1 MSITELMTELVFQVG
16 VILFAAKLGGMAMK
30 RIKMPSVLGELLVGI
45 LIGPY
50 VLGGLSLP
58 GFPHGLFPLG
68 EGFSVSPELY
78 GFATVAS
85 IILLFLSGL
94 ETDLSLFLAYSV
106 KGAIIGI
113 GGIIVAMLSGMYVGA
128 LMLHTS
134 LFTPVNLFLGILSV
148 ATSVGIT
155 ARILSE
161 QRKMGSPE
169 GVTIL
174 AAAVIDDVLGII
186 MLAIVLGMIAVLG
199 DGGGSINWGAIGL
212 IALKAV
218 AVWLG
223 FTILGLF
230 FARRISKGLK
240 FFKGQSAIALM
251 ALGLALFMAG
261 IFEEA
266 GLAMIIGAYVTGLSL
281 SRTDISFVIQEKLE
295 VVHDFFVPIF
305 FCVMGMMVD
314 VEVFTNPQ
322 VIIFGLI
329 YSLVA
334 IVAKIIGC
342 GGPAL
347 FLNFNKL
354 GALRIGVGMV
364 PRGEVALIIAG
375 IGIAQGILSSNL
387 FGVAVMMTLIT
398 TVVPPPILTA
408 LLKSS
413 RSGTR
418 KEEKGDNR
426 LETDF
431 DFPSQEL
438 QSFATSQI
446 IDEFESQG
454 FFVHEWDVGHPAY
467 QIRKDDVFIT
477 MNILENKLNFISD
490 AQDVLFLKT
499 LVYEKLLE
507 MQETVNKLKELA
519 KPEQLGRELLSEDT
533 SAGGGRKEDNFF
545 RDISLDCIKMD
556 LEGNDKESIILELV
570 DLAEKSGKLLDRDL
584 VQKSVFDREASMST
598 GMQNG
603 IALPHGKSDG
613 VDCLIPV
620 VAIHREGVDFNSLDG
635 EPSRLFFMIIS
646 SRNTSGPHVRFLA
659 AISGILS
666 KNEVVERIL
675 NCRTPEELKQLL
687 IDEAVSK

>member
-1 MSITELMTELVFQVG
+1 MNITELMTELVFQIG
-16 VILFAAKLGGMAMK
+16 VILFAAKLGGIIVK
-30 RIKMPSVLGELLVGI
+30 KLGMPSVLGELLIGI

-50 VLGGLSLP
+50 VLGGLALP
-58 GFPHGLFPLG
+58 GFPHGLFPLA

-94 ETDLSLFLAYSV
+94 ETDLSLFLAYSL

-113 GGIIVAMLSGMYVGA
+113 GGIIAAMLTGMWTGS
-128 LMLHTS
+128 LMLHTP

-161 QRKMGSPE
+161 QKKMGSPE

-186 MLAIVLGMIAVLG
+186 MLAIVLGMIGVMG
-199 DGGGSINWGAIGL
+199 QGGGGHINWGAIGI

-223 FTILGLF
+223 FTIAGLF

-240 FFKGQSAIALM
+240 WFRAESSIAVM

-266 GLAMIIGAYVTGLSL
+266 GLALIIGAYVTGLSL

-295 VVHDFFVPIF
+295 VIHDFFVPIF

-314 VEVFTNPQ
+314 VKVFADPQ
-322 VIIFGLI
+322 VIIFGLV
-329 YSLVA
+329 YSVVA
-334 IVAKIIGC
+334 VVAKIIGC

-347 FLNFNKL
+347 FLNFNKT

-375 IGIAQGILSSNL
+375 IGIAQGILSKNL

-408 LLKSS
+408 LLKIN
-413 RSGTR
+413 RKGT
-418 KEEKGDNR
+418 KKDEKGDDR
-426 LETDF
+426 VETEF
-431 DFPSQEL
+431 DFPSKEL
-438 QSFATSQI
+438 QHFACANI
-446 IDEFESQG
+446 LDEFKDQG
-454 FFVHEWDVGHPAY
+454 FFAHEWDLGHWAY

-477 MNILENKLNFISD
+477 MNVYEDRLNFVSD
-490 AQDVLFLKT
+490 PQDVRFLKT

-507 MQETVNKLKELA
+507 MQETVNKLKDLA
-519 KPEQLGRELLSEDT
+519 KPEQLGRELSSAED
-533 SAGGGRKEDNFF
+533 SAVRQDDNFF
-545 RDISLDCIKMD
+545 KNIPLSCIKMD
-556 LEGNDKESIILELV
+556 LEGNDKEAIINELIGLADASGQLKDRELV
-570 DLAEKSGKLLDRDL
+570 TKA
-584 VQKSVFDREASMST
+584 VFDREATMST

-613 VDCLIPV
+613 VDRLVPV
-620 VAIHREGVDFNSLDG
+620 VGIHRSGIDFDSLDG
-635 EPSRLFFMIIS
+635 QESKLFFMVLS
-646 SRNTSGPHVRFLA
+646 SKDTAGPHVQYLA
-659 AISGILS
+659 AISAILS
-666 KNEVVERIL
+666 KPDVPGKIL
-675 NCRTPEELKQLL
+675 ACQTAEELKELL
-687 IDEAVSK
+687 INEALEK

>member
-1 MSITELMTELVFQVG
+1 MSITEMMTELVFQVG
-16 VILFAAKLGGMAMK
+16 VILFAAKLGGTIMK
-30 RIKMPSVLGELLVGI
+30 KLRMPSVLGELLIGI

-50 VLGGLSLP
+50 VLGALPLP
-58 GFPHGLFPLG
+58 GFPHGLFVAAD
-68 EGFSVSPELY
+68 GFAVTPELY

-113 GGIIVAMLSGMYVGA
+113 GGIIAAMLSGMWVGSI
-128 LMLHTS
+128 MLHTA

-161 QRKMGSPE
+161 QRRMGSPE

-186 MLAIVLGMIAVLG
+186 MLAIVLGMIAVMG
-199 DGGGSINWGAIGL
+199 QGSGHIDWGAIGI

-223 FTILGLF
+223 FTGLGLF

-240 FFKGQSAIALM
+240 MFKGESSIAIM

-266 GLAMIIGAYVTGLSL
+266 GLALIIGAYVTGLSL

-295 VVHDFFVPIF
+295 VIHDFFVPIF

-314 VEVFTNPQ
+314 VKVFADPQ
-322 VIIFGLI
+322 VIIFGLV
-329 YSLVA
+329 YSVVA
-334 IVAKIIGC
+334 VAAKIIGC

-354 GALRIGVGMV
+354 GALRIGAGMV

-375 IGIAQGILSSNL
+375 IGIAQGILSNNL

-398 TVVPPPILTA
+398 TIAPPPILTA
-408 LLKSS
+408 LLKINK
-413 RSGTR
+413 RGTR
-418 KEEKGDNR
+418 KEEKGDDKV
-426 LETDF
+426 ETDF
-431 DFPSQEL
+431 EFPSREL
-438 QSFATSQI
+438 QSFATGQI
-446 IDEFESQG
+446 IEEFESQG
-454 FFVHEWDVGHPAY
+454 FFVHEWDVGHRAY

-477 MNILENKLNFISD
+477 MNIFADHMNFVSD
-490 AQDVLFLKT
+490 GQDVRFLKT

-507 MQETVNKLKELA
+507 MQETVDKLKELA
-519 KPEQLGRELLSEDT
+519 KPEQLGRELI
-533 SAGGGRKEDNFF
+533 SADGATARNDENFF
-545 RDISLDCIKMD
+545 REIPLECIKMN
-556 LEGNDKESIILELV
+556 LEGNDKESIIHELIDLADRAGQLKDKELV
-570 DLAEKSGKLLDRDL
+570 T
-584 VQKSVFDREASMST
+584 KSVFDREATMST

-603 IALPHGKSDG
+603 IALPH
-613 VDCLIPV
+613 
-620 VAIHREGVDFNSLDG
+620 
-635 EPSRLFFMIIS
+635 
-646 SRNTSGPHVRFLA
+646 
-659 AISGILS
+659 
-666 KNEVVERIL
+666 
-675 NCRTPEELKQLL
+675 
-687 IDEAVSK
+687 

>member
-1 MSITELMTELVFQVG
+1 MNITELMTELVFQIG
-16 VILFAAKLGGMAMK
+16 VILFAAKLGGMAIK
-30 RIKMPSVLGELLVGI
+30 KLKMPSVLGELLVGI

-50 VLGGLSLP
+50 LLGGISLP
-58 GFPHGLFPLG
+58 GFPHGLFPVS
-68 EGFSVSPELY
+68 EGFSVTPELY

-94 ETDLSLFLAYSV
+94 ETDLSLFLSYSV

-113 GGIIVAMLSGMYVGA
+113 GGIVAAMLSGMAVGS
-128 LMLHTS
+128 LMLHTP

-186 MLAIVLGMIAVLG
+186 MLAIVLGMIAVMG
-199 DGGGSINWGAIGL
+199 HGGEHINWGSIGL

-223 FTILGLF
+223 FTALGLY

-240 FFKGQSAIALM
+240 FFKGESSIALM
-251 ALGLALFMAG
+251 ALGLALLLAG
-261 IFEEA
+261 VFEEA

-295 VVHDFFVPIF
+295 VIHDFFVPIF

-334 IVAKIIGC
+334 IIAKIIGC

-347 FLNFNKL
+347 FLNFNRL

-375 IGIAQGILSSNL
+375 IGIAQGILSTDL
-387 FGVAVMMTLIT
+387 FGVAVMMTLVT
-398 TVVPPPILTA
+398 TIAPPPILTQ
-408 LLKSS
+408 LLKKQKK
-413 RSGTR
+413 GTR
-418 KEEKGDNR
+418 KEEKGDDR
-426 LETDF
+426 VDTEF
-431 DFPSQEL
+431 DFPSSEIKD
-438 QSFATSQI
+438 FATNQI
-446 IDEFESQG
+446 LEEFEHQG
-454 FFVHEWDVGHPAY
+454 YFVHAWDVGHPSY
-467 QIRKDDVFIT
+467 QIRREDVFIT
-477 MNILENKLNFISD
+477 LNIYEDRLSFASQS
-490 AQDVLFLKT
+490 QDVRFLKT

-507 MQETVNKLKELA
+507 MQETVNKLRQLA
-519 KPEQLGRELLSEDT
+519 KPEQLGRELISEKI
-533 SAGGGRKEDNFF
+533 SAPGRREDNFF
-545 RDISLDCIKMD
+545 RDINPGCIKMD
-556 LEGNDKESIILELV
+556 LVGDDKNGIINELV
-570 DLAEKSGKLLDRDL
+570 DLALNAGMISDREQVL
-584 VQKSVFDREASMST
+584 RAVFDREASMST

-603 IALPHGKSDG
+603 IALPHGKTTAVSQL
-613 VDCLIPV
+613 VPV
-620 VAIHREGVDFNSLDG
+620 VGIHREGVDFDSLDG
-635 EPSRLFFMIIS
+635 EPSRLFFMILS
-646 SRNTSGPHVRFLA
+646 SPETSGPHVRFLA

-666 KNEVVERIL
+666 KPDVVSRIME
-675 NCRTPEELKQLL
+675 CREPEELKNLL
-687 IDEAVSK
+687 IAEAVS